1 MDSYDVRFWDIKKL
15 GNGTGARF
23 RVRWAVDG
31 REHCKSFKAR
41 PLADGF
47 LTGLKDAVRY
57 GRPFNP
63 RTGLPDAETTRDEL
77 VTWYQHARSY
87 AEAKWPNLAPVSR
100 RSVAEALVTVTI
112 ALTAKEPGAPD
123 AKVLRQ
129 ALFGWA
135 FNPAT
140 RQLDP
145 PPETAAAL
153 DWAERVSLPVADLE
167 DTATVRL
174 ALAACV
180 KNLTGK
186 AAAGSTQRRKR
197 SVFYNA
203 LGYAVEQGHLTSN
216 PVDRIQWTTPAV
228 AASVDRRVVV
238 SPAQARSLLAAVRAL
253 SVRGQHLEAFFACL
267 YYAALRPSEAVM
279 LREGDLHLPKKGWGR
294 IDLAASASRAGTA
307 WTDHGTAR
315 QERGLKHRADN
326 ETRTIP
332 IPPELVRLLRA
343 HIKRHGTTDDGRV
356 FQTARGGILQD
367 SGYNEVWTQARKQA
381 LTPAQQRSPLGRR
394 PYDLRHAAVSLWL
407 NSGVPATEVAR
418 RAGHGVAVLLKIYAH
433 CIDGQADAANQ
444 RITDALGTQDAQSD
458 LGGEGDGESDR
469 ASRSAKPCPG

>member
-1 MDSYDVRFWDIKKL
+1 MDSYDVRFWDIKRL
-15 GNGTGARF
+15 GNGTVARY

-47 LTGLKDAVRY
+47 LDGLKDAVRDR
-57 GRPFNP
+57 RPFNY
-63 RTGLPDAETTRDEL
+63 RTGLPEAGTSDGEMI
-77 VTWYQHARSY
+77 TWYRHARAY
-87 AEAKWPNLAPVSR
+87 AEAKWPVLAPVSR

-112 ALTAKEPGAPD
+112 ALTDKGPGAPEGT
-123 AKVLRQ
+123 VLRT
-129 ALFGWA
+129 ALFAWA

-140 RQLDP
+140 REASP
-145 PPETAAAL
+145 PPEIAAAL
-153 DWAERVSLPVADLE
+153 DWAERASLPVAELE

-174 ALAACV
+174 VLAACART
-180 KNLTGK
+180 LAGK

-203 LGYAVEQGHLTSN
+203 LGYAVEQGHLASN
-216 PVDRIQWTTPAV
+216 PVDRIQWTAPAV
-228 AASVDRRVVV
+228 AQSVDRRVVV
-238 SPAQARSLLAAVRAL
+238 SPAQARSLLAGVREL
-253 SVRGQHLEAFFACL
+253 SDRGAHLEAFYACL

-279 LREGDLHLPKKGWGR
+279 LRDSDLHLPKTGWGR
-294 IDLAASASRAGTA
+294 IVLAASASRAGTA

-315 QERGLKHRADN
+315 QERGLKHRAAH

-343 HIKRHGTTDDGRV
+343 HIKQYGTTPDGRI
-356 FQTARGGILQD
+356 FQTARGGIIQD
-367 SGYNEVWTQARKQA
+367 SAYSAVWAGARA
-381 LTPAQQRSPLGRR
+381 ETLTPAQCRSPLGRR

-444 RITDALGTQDAQSD
+444 RITDALTIPDENTD
-458 LGGEGDGESDR
+458 PGDSEQ
-469 ASRSAKPCPG
+469 AS